1 MARGPSVLLLDD
13 GELND
18 IQALLEEVGVPFA
31 RVRGGAI
38 VNGTPP
44 PSDLLIS
51 TPRRIDAVRQ
61 MGGDGA
67 SRPVRLVVV
76 EEDSNA
82 LRDQLRRSGF
92 DYMVRRPVH
101 PEALRLL
108 LLRCLY
114 RGEERRREPRVA
126 VGFEVSYRSGLM
138 TRRAVLADLSV
149 HGCRL
154 VGSQSIE
161 AGRRIRVNVP
171 EALETGDPVSI
182 PGRVLRVDRPKG
194 NERQHLYSAAIL
206 FDDMQS
212 DAREALELL
221 IEDLALGP
229 ATLRRVAAMGRS
241 AEAPAAPPGPPPAKP
256 AAKAEP
262 KPAARPEAKP
272 AAARAGTGKPAAPAH
287 AADTEIEVDVSVERS
302 APAAHDHHGDADR
315 RDQRR
320 VRYVHTVPAFGKR
333 ALRVLV
339 GRDLSVGGMRIE
351 PLPGL
356 RKGDRL
362 HLAIYGEAGE
372 APFLVW
378 GTVTRDDGA
387 AGMAISFDPLDSAIG
402 ERLERLVGSL
412 PAVESLHDTEAE
424 AMGTVMTEILSE

>member
-1 MARGPSVLLLDD
+1 MTRGPSVLLLDD

-18 IQALLEEVGVPFA
+18 VQVLLEEVGVPFA

-61 MGGDGA
+61 LGSEGA
-67 SRPVRLVVV
+67 QRPVRLVVV
-76 EEDSNA
+76 EEDSNT

-92 DYMVRRPVH
+92 DYLVRRPVH

-108 LLRCLY
+108 VLRCLY

-126 VGFEVSYRSGLM
+126 VGFEVSYRSGLL
-138 TRRAVLADLSV
+138 TRRAVLADLSIR
-149 HGCRL
+149 GCRL
-154 VGSQSIE
+154 VGSHSLD
-161 AGRRIRVNVP
+161 AGKRIRVNVP

-182 PGRVLRVDRPKG
+182 SGRVLRVDRPK
-194 NERQHLYSAAIL
+194 EPDRSHLYSAAIL
-206 FDDMQS
+206 FDDVSS
-212 DAREALELL
+212 DAREALELM
-221 IEDLALGP
+221 IEDLAFGP
-229 ATLRRVAAMGRS
+229 ATLRRVASMARG
-241 AEAPAAPPGPPPAKP
+241 AEAPAPPPPKPPARRAAARAADP
-256 AAKAEP
+256 AADAGAHARD
-262 KPAARPEAKP
+262 AAIDVELRVAHKP
-272 AAARAGTGKPAAPAH
+272 AAAPDR
-287 AADTEIEVDVSVERS
+287 D
-302 APAAHDHHGDADR
+302 GDDR
-315 RDQRR
+315 RGQRR
-320 VRYVHTVPAFGKR
+320 VSYVHTVPAFGKR

-387 AGMAISFDPLDSAIG
+387 AGMAISFDPLDRAIG

-424 AMGTVMTEILSE
+424 AMGTVMTEILPE

>member
-1 MARGPSVLLLDD
+1 
-13 GELND
+13 
-18 IQALLEEVGVPFA
+18 
-31 RVRGGAI
+31 VR
-38 VNGTPP
+38 
-44 PSDLLIS
+44 
-51 TPRRIDAVRQ
+51 
-61 MGGDGA
+61 
-67 SRPVRLVVV
+67 
-76 EEDSNA
+76 
-82 LRDQLRRSGF
+82 
-92 DYMVRRPVH
+92 
-101 PEALRLL
+101 
-108 LLRCLY
+108 
-114 RGEERRREPRVA
+114 
-126 VGFEVSYRSGLM
+126 
-138 TRRAVLADLSV
+138 
-149 HGCRL
+149 GCRL
-154 VGSQSIE
+154 VGPNALE

-182 PGRVLRVDRPKG
+182 SGRVLRVDRPKG
-194 NERQHLYSAAIL
+194 GDREHLYSAAIL
-206 FDDMQS
+206 FDDMSS

-229 ATLRRVAAMGRS
+229 ATLRRVAAKDR
-241 AEAPAAPPGPPPAKP
+241 AESPAPPPAKP
-256 AAKAEP
+256 AVP
-262 KPAARPEAKP
+262 KVERAPERPPRPAAKRGPNP
-272 AAARAGTGKPAAPAH
+272 AAAAADTAIEVNLRVEGKPAPAP
-287 AADTEIEVDVSVERS
+287 DRGGET
-302 APAAHDHHGDADR
+302 DR

-387 AGMAISFDPLDSAIG
+387 AGMAISFDALDSAIG

-412 PAVESLHDTEAE
+412 PAVESLHDTEAQ
-424 AMGTVMTEILSE
+424 AMGTVMSEILPD